1 MSRGSQKSLTLTEQH
16 IVNRNRIESFLQE
29 LIAIRHHLHEIA
41 EIGLSEFETTR
52 YIGGILESWGFSLDR
67 GYATTAIVATLQRG
81 NGTKTVAL
89 RADMDALPILEETGL
104 PYKSLNAGTM
114 HACGHDGHTAML
126 LGAAYALSHSD
137 DFSGRVVFIFQPAEE
152 NFGGAKIMINQGFLE
167 RYPAD
172 FLFALHN
179 MPALEAGKFSLRRGA
194 MMASIDV
201 VAVTITGRGGHGALP
216 EQTADPVVAA
226 GNIIVALQSIVARNI
241 SPHDPAVVTIGQIHG
256 GSAATIIP
264 DRVELEI
271 SLRALS
277 PDVHALLRQRIE
289 EVVVAQAHSFC
300 TNASFDWKVGYPAT
314 INDDHAVDIA
324 RAAIR
329 NTFGDERLE
338 SRPFAMMASEDCA
351 FFLER
356 IPGAYV
362 FIGNGDSK
370 PLHNA
375 QYDFNDNILLDGVL
389 FFCSVVEQALAK

>member
-1 MSRGSQKSLTLTEQH
+1 M
-16 IVNRNRIESFLQE
+16 NRD
-29 LIAIRHHLHEIA
+29 LIASILPELVAIRRHLHRIA

-52 YIGGILESWGFSLDR
+52 YIGDVLERWGFVLDR
-67 GYATTAIVATLQRG
+67 SYATTAIVASLQRRSS
-81 NGTKTVAL
+81 TKTVAL
-89 RADMDALPILEETGL
+89 RADMDALPILEETNL
-104 PYKSLNAGTM
+104 PYQSLNAGTM
-114 HACGHDGHTAML
+114 HACGHDGHVAML
-126 LGAAYALSHSD
+126 LGAAYALSQD
-137 DFSGRVVFIFQPAEE
+137 ADFSGRVVFIFQPAEE
-152 NFGGAKIMINQGFLE
+152 NFGGAKMMIEQGFLDH
-167 RYPAD
+167 YPVD

-179 MPALEAGKFSLRRGA
+179 MPALETGKFSLRRGA

-226 GNIIVALQSIVARNI
+226 GNIIVALQSIVARNV
-241 SPHDPAVVTIGQIHG
+241 SPHDPAVITVGQIHG

-264 DRVELEI
+264 DKVELEI

-277 PDVHALLRQRIE
+277 PQVHALLRQRIE
-289 EVVVAQAHSFC
+289 EVVVAQAQSLG
-300 TNASFDWKVGYPAT
+300 TQASFDWKVGYPAT
-314 INDDHAVDIA
+314 INDDRAVDLA

-329 NTFGDERLE
+329 STFGDDRLE
-338 SRPFAMMASEDCA
+338 DRAFAMMASEDCA

-375 QYDFNDNILLDGVL
+375 QYDFNDDILADGAL
-389 FFCSVVEQALAK
+389 FFCSIVEQALAK